1 MCQETRRNSPAVIP
15 CRPASS
21 CMRTARKIDAS
32 SMVRNSGADISPF
45 LNRSRASNSSGGRS
59 RLPTWSARN
68 GGLLFIMD
76 VLEYFS
82 QPRKYFARVAFE
94 DLAAVAVAQGQ
105 GIYIAL
111 RIVEIIPGLRIDS
124 PHRAHH
130 FRAEDDVVGGN
141 HLEQQLDAGQMID
154 AGVEEHIF
162 QQINGEQRALPIPG
176 KSAVPSPV
184 GRPRPPPVPD
194 DES

>member
-1 MCQETRRNSPAVIP
+1 
-15 CRPASS
+15 
-21 CMRTARKIDAS
+21 
-32 SMVRNSGADISPF
+32 MVGPERWFAIQH
-45 LNRSRASNSSGGRS
+45 GRS
-59 RLPTWSARN
+59 LYGMDILEQLP
-68 GGLLFIMD
+68 
-76 VLEYFS
+76 
-82 QPRKYFARVAFE
+82 QPRKYLARVAFE

-111 RIVEIIPGLRIDS
+111 RIVEIMPGLRIDS

-154 AGVEEHIF
+154 AGVEEHIL
-162 QQINGEQRALPIPG
+162 QQISGEQAALQILG

-184 GRPRPPPVPD
+184 VRYRAPPVRN
-194 DES
+194 DEAQS